1 MTSYLID
8 INVWL
13 AMTWDR
19 HPRHSSATRWYESTG
34 RAAFRFCRFT
44 MLGLIRLL
52 TNRKVMGDSTQ
63 TLMAALELYDRW
75 RQDPRVGL
83 AAEPPGVET
92 MFRQAVA
99 PYAKLPATKAV
110 ADCYLVAFAEA
121 SGARLVT
128 FDKGLAGAARFR
140 HVPVT
145 LLEPA

>member
-19 HPRHSSATRWYESTG
+19 HPQHSSAARWYESTD

-44 MLGLIRLL
+44 MLGFIRLL
-52 TNRKVMGDSTQ
+52 TNRKVMGDSTL
-63 TLMAALELYDRW
+63 TLMAAFELYDRW

-92 MFRQAVA
+92 LFRQAAA
-99 PYAKLPATKAV
+99 PFAKLPATKAV

-121 SGARLVT
+121 SGAHLVT
-128 FDKGLAGAARFR
+128 FDRGLANTAKSR

-145 LLEPA
+145 RLEAV